1 MILHLAGVTP
11 AFKLHLVR
19 TIVQEGLARQSIS
32 SLRSADGSEQ
42 QLKSVGGTFCMEV
55 TEVLTLHISCLRSF
69 GRSFSTGSPSRS
81 KLHSSLVCSTATS
94 TSRECLYHILFR
106 VIECMRSYEPQS
118 SVAFRNLSAGVKL
131 YCSGKHCSH
140 IRSPPFQCPP
150 VVVFQ

>member
-1 MILHLAGVTP
+1 MILHQAGVTP

-32 SLRSADGSEQ
+32 SLRSADGAEQ
-42 QLKSVGGTFCMEV
+42 QVKSVVGTLCMEV

-69 GRSFSTGSPSRS
+69 GRSFSTGSPSKS

-94 TSRECLYHILFR
+94 TSREWPHHILCR
-106 VIECMRSYEPQS
+106 VTQCLSPYETQS
-118 SVAFRNLSAGVKL
+118 SVAFMNLSAGVKL
-131 YCSGKHCSH
+131 YCRGKHCPH